1 MADDVTSCHCGLSQ
15 RNISCTLY
23 RWQHRTCVS
32 VSRLCNDF
40 PLRSAAC
47 SPRARLSTECE
58 RRDPRGQQLL
68 DPTND
73 SVTDCFLSLLPVDW
87 RVVQASYLVCMQ
99 LLPTAEYQNFLGV
112 LGVLK
117 FSGRKTFVESTF
129 DQDQCWLWLRRDWIA
144 IITRQCLLL
153 CLLKLDSKFRCGSR
167 CKSGKCR
174 LLIFWAIQSSFYALS
189 FCFSG
194 FVWFIRLEHRVKDNY
209 CILHSHYKNITLN
222 IP

>member
-1 MADDVTSCHCGLSQ
+1 MADDVTSCHCGLSH
-15 RNISCTLY
+15 RNLSCTLY

-87 RVVQASYLVCMQ
+87 RVVQASYLVCCVPK
-99 LLPTAEYQNFLGV
+99 LSWGSWGN
-112 LGVLK
+112 GVLK
-117 FSGRKTFVESTF
+117 FSGRKRFVESTF
-129 DQDQCWLWLRRDWIA
+129 DQDQRDWIA
-144 IITRQCLLL
+144 IITRQRLLL
-153 CLLKLDSKFRCGSR
+153 CLMRLDSKFCCGCRCN
-167 CKSGKCR
+167 SGKCR
-174 LLIFWAIQSSFYALS
+174 LLYFGLYRVVLCSTILLFRVCLIYSIGTQS
-189 FCFSG
+189 
-194 FVWFIRLEHRVKDNY
+194 
-209 CILHSHYKNITLN
+209 
-222 IP
+222 

>member
-1 MADDVTSCHCGLSQ
+1 MADDITRCHCGLSQ
-15 RNISCTLY
+15 RNLSCTLY

-87 RVVQASYLVCMQ
+87 RVALGLYAAIASSYVPILSWGSW
-99 LLPTAEYQNFLGV
+99 EN
-112 LGVLK
+112 GVLK
-117 FSGRKTFVESTF
+117 FIGRKRFVESTF
-129 DQDQCWLWLRRDWIA
+129 DQYQCWLWLWRDWIA
-144 IITRQCLLL
+144 ITRQCLLL

-167 CKSGKCR
+167 HNSGKCR

-194 FVWFIRLEHRVKDNY
+194 FVWFIRLEHRAKDNY
-209 CILHSHYKNITLN
+209 CILHSHY
-222 IP
+222 